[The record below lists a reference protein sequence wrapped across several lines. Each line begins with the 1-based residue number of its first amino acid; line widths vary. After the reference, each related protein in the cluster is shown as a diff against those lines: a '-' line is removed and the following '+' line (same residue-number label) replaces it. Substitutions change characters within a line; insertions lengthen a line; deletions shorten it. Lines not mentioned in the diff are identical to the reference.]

1 MGARVINGS
10 ADPKYKFPYVF
21 PGASKP
27 LYFSNRIEFEN
38 LGSSGTINPS
48 TLKTEL
54 IYEKPELIG
63 KSFVQSAVLQPDG
76 IWKPLKLNEARYVN
90 ADGSLGSVVDSN
102 SSEYVLGYSAR
113 QSLAGSGVNTL
124 NTASRQNG
132 AYTLEKGGGVTRQQA
147 LQAYNIAQST
157 NPTTFQQIPPVI
169 TSTIADPPAPAPPG
183 GAAPPPDPLQ
193 TQPVLTSL
201 PSEDLND
208 FNKVQKSVY
217 TSKDGNNV
225 FRYPRKQSKESTFD
239 YLKIDVVEYVRSSL
253 ISSDSNSLA
262 LARPSQRLGT
272 SLATVILPM
281 QPNISDSNG
290 VSWNEDQLNAIQ
302 GAFASVA
309 YGSIGR
315 AGQIQDFPDFMN
327 WLKSTGSNL
336 TSTLGNLANDPGMKS
351 LIAGYFA
358 GQAVGTNVIG
368 RATGAVIN
376 NNLELLFH
384 GPKLRSFRY
393 SYKFTPRDKEEAEE
407 VRGIIKLFKR
417 EMAPSLSDTGLF
429 LQTPN
434 VFRLKYIYNGDRGEA
449 GNEHPYLNLI
459 KPCALTNF
467 SVNYTPD
474 GTYMTYADGGSMTSY
489 QVDMEFSELEPIYK
503 NDYDPKISSE
513 TPGMGY

>member
-1 MGARVINGS
+1 MSARVINGS

-27 LYFSNRIEFEN
+27 LYFTHRITFEN
-38 LGSSGTINPS
+38 LGPSGTINPS

-54 IYEKPELIG
+54 IYEKPEFIG
-63 KSFVQSAVLQPDG
+63 KSFVQSAILEPDG
-76 IWKPLKLNEARYVN
+76 IWRPLKESEARYIN
-90 ADGSLGSVVDSN
+90 PDGSLGSVIDPN
-102 SSEYVLGYSAR
+102 SSEYVLGSSAR
-113 QSLAGSGVNTL
+113 QSLSSSGLNTL
-124 NTASRQNG
+124 NTAARQNG
-132 AYTLEKGGGVTRQQA
+132 AKTLEKGGGITSQQA
-147 LQAYNIAQST
+147 LQAYHIAQST
-157 NPTTFQQIPPVI
+157 DPTTFQQIPPVL
-169 TSTIADPPAPAPPG
+169 TSTQSTIASPPAATPA
-183 GAAPPPDPLQ
+183 ATTATPDPEP
-193 TQPVLTSL
+193 TPIS
-201 PSEDLND
+201 SENLND
-208 FNKVQKSVY
+208 FNNIKSGTY
-217 TSKDGNNV
+217 TSKNGNNV
-225 FRYPRKQSKESTFD
+225 FRYPLSQSKESTYD
-239 YLKIDVVEYVRSSL
+239 YLKVDVVEYVRSSL

-262 LARPSQRLGT
+262 LARPSQRLGN

-302 GAFASVA
+302 GAFASTA
-309 YGSIGR
+309 YGAIK
-315 AGQIQDFPDFMN
+315 AAE
-327 WLKSTGSNL
+327 TGNFKA
-336 TSTLGNLANDPGMKS
+336 TMDTLANGLIDNADKLLSDPGMSS

-384 GPKLRSFRY
+384 GPKLRTFRY
-393 SYKFTPRDKEEAEE
+393 SYKFTPRNKEEAEE
-407 VRGIIKLFKR
+407 VRSIIKLFKR
-417 EMAPSLSDTGLF
+417 EMAPALSDTGLF

-434 VFRLKYIYNGDRGEA
+434 VFRLKYIYNGDGGEA
-449 GNEHPYLNLI
+449 DNQHPYLNLI

-474 GTYMTYADGGSMTSY
+474 GTYMTYANGGSMTSY

-503 NDYDPKISSE
+503 NDYDSTISPQ